1 LDGLAPS
8 KIAYF
13 NGAIG
18 DALRHS
24 IEKIE
29 KENLELKKIVKQL
42 EVSLVQT
49 PLFP

>member
-18 DALRHS
+18 YSFRHS